1 MNETEDDIWN
11 IMDDLKEEE
20 YVKENGERETGIVC
34 SCGCSDFIVEDAMQ
48 ITAFEQHIAALKGET
63 NTKL

>member
-20 YVKENGERETGIVC
+20 YVKENGIRETGII
-34 SCGCSDFIVEDAMQ
+34 S
-48 ITAFEQHIAALKGET
+48 
-63 NTKL
+63 